1 MRATHTVNVIDYEN
15 TPATVTISA
24 GDQVRWVNDGCLKHN
39 IRSGADPVGDGAW
52 GLPEVAAGASWSR
65 IFNTPGTYEHFCS
78 LHPTLMPGT
87 VVVTP

>member
-1 MRATHTVNVIDYEN
+1 MATRTVVVIDYEN

-24 GDQVRWVNDGCLKHN
+24 GDQVRWVNDGGLNHN

-52 GLPEVAAGASWSR
+52 ESPDLAAGASWARTFS
-65 IFNTPGTYEHFCS
+65 TPGTYQCFCS
-78 LHPTLMPGT
+78 LHPTLMSGT